1 MRAEMNTRIT
11 MRALGALVGL
21 ALFAGTASADTVDC
35 QRTIGKETQKFLA
48 NKSKTLAKC
57 EQDKIKGKLPPGED
71 CSVNGDAVEK
81 IDKFME
87 KMSAKIVQKCGEDGV
102 DLSFLGGSCPNL
114 ENGACDGSIAD
125 AQDVADCFTCMAMA
139 AADQVNA
146 VTHGGFTAPTDVDA
160 VCEGDGTT
168 KCKVGADCAEDPDG
182 EGPAEAPGG
191 RCVPSGKAVSKC
203 QQTISKE
210 TQKFL
215 AAKSKEL
222 SKCWDL
228 RLKGKHSDVCPD
240 ENADPKST
248 AGKAAAKIAKA
259 MQSMN
264 DKICKACGGSDKAC
278 GGTDGVGNA
287 NDILPSDIGVAG
299 SCPDVTIPGGGS
311 CSTDFTTT
319 QQVVDCLIC
328 VDMFKAD
335 CLAAATYPSVYG
347 AYPSVCSQAAQPSCT
362 SADID
367 VDVDFTGTA
376 GGVTVE
382 ISYPG
387 TKLELFPPPVNE
399 SGASG
404 IFDFGDNDTAP
415 LDGLNDQLTVGL
427 VTIPAAIGDGDFASA
442 VFNCRDGA
450 EGPTEGEFTCEV
462 DVSDEN
468 GQPIAGSCTLSLN
481 VTP

>member
-1 MRAEMNTRIT
+1 MKTRIT
-11 MRALGALVGL
+11 MRALGALLGL
-21 ALFAGTASADTVDC
+21 AMFAGTASADTVDC

-71 CSVNGDAVEK
+71 CSANADAVAK
-81 IDKFME
+81 IDKFMD
-87 KMSAKIVQKCGEDGV
+87 KMEAKIVQKCGEPDV
-102 DLSFLGGSCPNL
+102 NLSFLGGVCPDL
-114 ENGACDGSIAD
+114 EGLGCDNVIAD
-125 AQDVADCFTCMAMA
+125 AQDAADCFVCLAME
-139 AADQVNA
+139 AADQVNR
-146 VTHGGFTAPTDVDA
+146 VTHANLTAPSSADA

-168 KCKVGADCAEDPDG
+168 KCKVGADCAVDPDD
-182 EGPAEAPGG
+182 EGPLEAPGG
-191 RCVPSGKAVSKC
+191 RCVPSGKAVTKC

-259 MQSMN
+259 MATMN

-287 NDILPSDIGVAG
+287 NDILPSDIGVDPAG
-299 SCPDVTIPGGGS
+299 CPDVTVPGGGS

-319 QQVVDCLIC
+319 QQVVDCLVC

-335 CLAAATYPSVYG
+335 CLAAATYPSEFG
-347 AYPSVCSQAAQPSCT
+347 AYPSVCNAESQPTCT
-362 SADID
+362 SADI
-367 VDVDFTGTA
+367 A
-376 GGVTVE
+376 IEVTVGAGAVGLDV
-382 ISYPG
+382 IVDYPG
-387 TKLELFPPPVNE
+387 TKLELFPPVLVDGSQP
-399 SGASG
+399 GG
-404 IFDFGDNDTAP
+404 TFLFGDNDTAP
-415 LDGLNDQLTVGL
+415 LDGLNDQLTAGL
-427 VTIPAAIGDGDFASA
+427 VSIPGPIVSGGFADA
-442 VFNCRDGA
+442 VFNCRAGA
-450 EGPTEGEFTCEV
+450 EGPTDGEFSCTA
-462 DVSDEN
+462 DASDIL
-468 GQPIAGSCTLSLN
+468 GQPVSATCSVVLN